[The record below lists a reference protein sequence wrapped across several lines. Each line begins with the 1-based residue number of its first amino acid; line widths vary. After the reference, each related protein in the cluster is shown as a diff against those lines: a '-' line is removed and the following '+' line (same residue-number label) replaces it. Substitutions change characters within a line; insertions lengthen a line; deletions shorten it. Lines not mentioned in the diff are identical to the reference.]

1 MRIVSFD
8 PSLRNWGV
16 AILDYD
22 PIHDVI
28 EVVSVDV
35 IKTKPIKKSKLP
47 KSQQDLEAA
56 QALIQ
61 GVLDYASS
69 ADVIVIELPIGS
81 QSAAAMK
88 SYGICIGITACLT
101 ELQIPFIYKSPYD
114 IKRVV
119 GKKETSKEEIID
131 WVHERH
137 PNKLSKY
144 KNSAE
149 HQADAIV
156 AAYSALPEL
165 RKLANANHLNP

>member
-1 MRIVSFD
+1 MRIVGFD

-16 AILDYD
+16 AVMDYD
-22 PIHDVI
+22 PIIDVI

-56 QALIQ
+56 QALLKGI
-61 GVLDYASS
+61 LPYATN
-69 ADVIVIELPIGS
+69 ADVVVIELPIGS

-101 ELQIPFIYKSPYD
+101 NLGIPFIYKTPYD
-114 IKRVV
+114 IKHVV
-119 GKKETSKEEIID
+119 GNKETSKEEIID
-131 WVHERH
+131 WVRERY
-137 PNKLSKY
+137 PDKLSKY

-149 HQADAIV
+149 HQADAV
-156 AAYSALPEL
+156 VSVHAALPEL
-165 RKLANANHLNP
+165 RKLANENNLNP